1 MSALAMVTPLF
12 LSAAPSLDV
21 RKPPVLSG
29 INPNTGPGVNPTASA
44 GQWFRTAS
52 SLEFRTHEFYDNRS
66 GLGGGA
72 RSTNAIFGAVSSI
85 MFGPGPGGAILSF
98 SIKATISNDTAATSG
113 VWLAGRNSHGEQRP
127 FSPPFYRGTLIR
139 PFIVSEFAL
148 NNQGFF
154 PAGPIAGTPDT
165 ASPGPRIIAAN
176 HDAVGWYCFTG
187 AFVPGNFFVPA
198 WQLPSIPV
206 AASVTIV
213 MSFRVA
219 DGGIT
224 PADPRYS
231 VLVNSLRLGTDILS
245 NRTTSLKISNWVE
258 GLWADTGVP
267 YFPVGQSSNVS
278 VFHGI

>member
-85 MFGPGPGGAILSF
+85 LFGPGPGGAILSF

-127 FSPPFYRGTLIR
+127 SPLRFIGVRLFAHLLSQNSRSIIRAFSLLGRLRAR
-139 PFIVSEFAL
+139 PIQLLPDRASSRQIMMRSAGIVSPVLLSQAIFSCL
-148 NNQGFF
+148 
-154 PAGPIAGTPDT
+154 
-165 ASPGPRIIAAN
+165 PGSCR
-176 HDAVGWYCFTG
+176 
-187 AFVPGNFFVPA
+187 AF
-198 WQLPSIPV
+198 Q
-206 AASVTIV
+206 
-213 MSFRVA
+213 
-219 DGGIT
+219 
-224 PADPRYS
+224 
-231 VLVNSLRLGTDILS
+231 
-245 NRTTSLKISNWVE
+245 
-258 GLWADTGVP
+258 
-267 YFPVGQSSNVS
+267 
-278 VFHGI
+278 